1 MNHSGVMALM
11 DSILAKARMTK
22 SATDPSEPTTHPVM
36 DVDDGTQ
43 KAQTGARD
51 AEHKKDVRSALGESG
66 VTGQED
72 AAAAGDGTVAAD
84 SIGTQKMDS
93 SQVKG
98 NVQTPKATKDGPAEK
113 GRGDASP
120 GHPSNAT
127 FQEKYS
133 SAKLV
138 ELGNSILADLATL
151 VKQSEET
158 GAQEVKAPESKAPVK
173 KASASSQGTDEEMA
187 KKAAA
192 AKYEEDAQEGYIAA
206 QLLAESIMNKS
217 AEDTRA
223 GEMINGIVK
232 TAQDDAVLLADFMEG
247 LKKGASLSHK
257 INTPQRV
264 KRAEVPMGIP
274 PEALMGAGGMGGAG
288 GGEVPPEALAGAGG
302 GIPPEA
308 LAGAGGGEGGQ
319 GGGDQEAAIEALAE
333 ALEQAGVSPE
343 ELAQVIAEQQ
353 QGGGGGEG
361 AGGGPPP
368 MPAAGGGEEVPA
380 KEEREEKEGKEEKAA
395 SVKRAN
401 LVSFLRRKIK
411 G

>member
-1 MNHSGVMALM
+1 MNNSGVMALM
-11 DSILAKARMTK
+11 DAILEKARMTK

-36 DVDDGTQ
+36 NVDDGTQ

-72 AAAAGDGTVAAD
+72 SAAAGDGTVAAD

-133 SAKLV
+133 SAKIV
-138 ELGNSILADLATL
+138 ELGNSILADMAALIKNA
-151 VKQSEET
+151 EES
-158 GAQEVKAPESKAPVK
+158 GEKKEEKAPEK
-173 KASASSQGTDEEMA
+173 KASPAAHDEDMA

-192 AKYEEDAQEGYIAA
+192 AKYESDAQEGYIAA

-217 AEDTRA
+217 AEDEQA
-223 GEMINGIVK
+223 AVMINGIAK
-232 TAQDDAVLLADFMEG
+232 TAQEDAGLLCDFIDG
-247 LKKGASLSHK
+247 FKKGASLSTK
-257 INTPQRV
+257 INQPV
-264 KRAEVPMGIP
+264 KKAEVPMG
-274 PEALMGAGGMGGAG
+274 L
-288 GGEVPPEALAGAGG
+288 PPEALAGAGG
-302 GIPPEA
+302 GAIPPEA
-308 LAGAGGGEGGQ
+308 LAGAVPPEAMAGAGAGAGAG
-319 GGGDQEAAIEALAE
+319 GGGDEEAAIDALAD
-333 ALEQAGVSPE
+333 ALAQAGVTPE

-353 QGGGGGEG
+353 GAGGEAVGGEG
-361 AGGGPPP
+361 GAPP
-368 MPAAGGGEEVPA
+368 MPAAGGGEEAPA
-380 KEEREEKEGKEEKAA
+380 KEEKEEKEEPEEKAA

-401 LVSFLRRKIK
+401 LVSFLRKRIK